1 MNIKVVNLKNKF
13 DSFSEYW
20 NPKIVGE
27 LNEQLVK
34 VVKLKGEF
42 VFHKHENEDEM
53 FYVIEGKLKMAL
65 DQNKTLNISAGEF
78 VIIPK
83 GTNHKPIAVGQV
95 KVMLFEPKATL
106 NTGDKK
112 NKFTVNN
119 LEKI

>member
-83 GTNHKPIAVGQV
+83 RNKSQTNCCWRSKSYVVRAKSYI
-95 KVMLFEPKATL
+95 KYRR
-106 NTGDKK
+106 
-112 NKFTVNN
+112 
-119 LEKI
+119 